1 MSPVVVALRE
11 RTLAES
17 LALRVHAGWKPRP
30 GWINRAAC
38 AGLKNADHI
47 PELCPGCPVRLDC
60 LADTMRAEQQHPA
73 DYIVGHAALS
83 AADRRRWRLP
93 WEQPINHGIMSGHT
107 AHRRRNE
114 TPCAACKTARQQY
127 ERSRKAERKTTAA

>member
-1 MSPVVVALRE
+1 VTPVVAALRE

-17 LALRVHAGWKPRP
+17 LALRVHAGWKPRA
-30 GWINRAAC
+30 GWLNNARC

-47 PELCPGCPVRLDC
+47 PDLCPSCPVRLDC
-60 LADTMRAEQQHPA
+60 LAATMRAEQQHPA
-73 DYIVGHAALS
+73 DYIVGHAALP

-93 WEQPINHGIMSGHT
+93 WEQPINHGTESGHQ

-114 TPCAACKTARQQY
+114 TPCAACKTAHQQY
-127 ERSRKAERKTTAA
+127 ERRRKAERKTTAA